1 MAGESPC
8 RCREARC
15 AQAARQCRQY
25 TVNAARLWRTVRR
38 MTPRQIAW
46 RLVCRGRFALLRR
59 IGPGPVAA
67 AAQRLPLPDPA
78 DERLAKL
85 AAHVLPW
92 QQAVHGPHLAAM
104 LGGKFTLLG
113 QSRDFGGVDAVRW
126 RTQEDG
132 NIALWRMTLGYFGYA
147 PPLLATGESG
157 ALQAVISLV
166 ASLERQNPFRATGVF
181 RDIWN
186 PYCVSHRLINLLLG
200 LHLFERRTAVP
211 APARAALLEHIRF
224 CAAFVR
230 CNLEWDLGY
239 NHLLKNLTALIVYA
253 AAVPALPRRWRLL
266 HAAVPRAVASQVLPD
281 GGHAERSPMYHLLAQ
296 LDLQLL
302 ADAGVLSPRSTQ
314 AVATHLSAMRK
325 ALDALSL
332 PDGDIALFNDAWLGE
347 APPATAFLARP
358 AEPDDRGTK
367 QVLAESGYVQLGA
380 GANAVVFDCGPCG
393 PEDNPAH
400 AHADFLGIEAT
411 VAGRRFLV
419 DAGVSTYNAGALR
432 DRCRS
437 AAAHNGPRLA
447 ECEPLECWSSFR
459 VGRGGRA
466 YALPDLVPA
475 ADALCCAGW
484 HDGYSGMGVQVARGL
499 ALYPQQGLLIVDL
512 WLGAASAATVDFLVP
527 AAWRPL
533 ADSRYRHSEEQAAEA
548 TFEMLV
554 GTAAPPQPA
563 MYWPCY
569 AAAEDAVRIHVEPA
583 AAGDQRWSVCWLG
596 WNGRSPA
603 ADVRAWQ
610 ANLATAVAG
619 AT

>member
-1 MAGESPC
+1 
-8 RCREARC
+8 
-15 AQAARQCRQY
+15 
-25 TVNAARLWRTVRR
+25 

-85 AAHVLPW
+85 AVHVLPW

-104 LGGKFTLLG
+104 LDGKFTLLG
-113 QSRDFGGVDAVRW
+113 QSKDFGSVDAVRW

-147 PPLLATGESG
+147 PPLLATGEPG
-157 ALQAVISLV
+157 GLQAVASLV

-186 PYCVSHRLINLLLG
+186 PYCASHRLINLLLG
-200 LHLFERRTAVP
+200 LHLFERRAP
-211 APARAALLEHIRF
+211 APGPVRAALLAHVRF

-230 CNLEWDLGY
+230 RNLEWDLGY
-239 NHLLKNLTALIVYA
+239 NHLLKNLTALVVYA
-253 AAVPALPRRWRLL
+253 AAVPALPRRWRFL
-266 HAAVPRAVASQVLPD
+266 HAAVPAAVAAQVLPD

-296 LDLQLL
+296 LDMQLL
-302 ADAGVLSPRSTQ
+302 ADAGVLSPESTQ
-314 AVATHLSAMRK
+314 AVAAHLGAMQK
-325 ALDALSL
+325 ALDAISL

-347 APPATAFLARP
+347 APPAKAFLAPP
-358 AEPDDRGTK
+358 AAPDKRGMK
-367 QVLAESGYVQLGA
+367 QALPYSGYVQLRA

-400 AHADFLGIEAT
+400 AHADFLAIEAT

-419 DAGVSTYNAGALR
+419 DTGVATYNAGASR

-447 ECEPLECWSSFR
+447 DCEPLECWSSFR
-459 VGRGGRA
+459 VGRGGCA
-466 YALPDLVPA
+466 YALSDLAPA

-484 HDGYSGMGVQVARGL
+484 HDGYSGLGVQVARGL

-512 WLGAASAATVDFLVP
+512 WLGAASAAAVDFLVP

-533 ADSRYRHSEEQAAEA
+533 ADSRYRHDAEQAAEA
-548 TFEMLV
+548 TFEILV
-554 GTAAPPQPA
+554 GAAESPQPA
-563 MYWPCY
+563 TYWPRY
-569 AAAEDAVRIHVEPA
+569 AAAEDATRIHVEPA
-583 AAGDQRWSVCWLG
+583 AAGDQRWSVCWMG
-596 WNGRSPA
+596 WGGDPPP
-603 ADVRAWQ
+603 ADVAAWQ
-610 ANLATAVAG
+610 ANLATAVAS